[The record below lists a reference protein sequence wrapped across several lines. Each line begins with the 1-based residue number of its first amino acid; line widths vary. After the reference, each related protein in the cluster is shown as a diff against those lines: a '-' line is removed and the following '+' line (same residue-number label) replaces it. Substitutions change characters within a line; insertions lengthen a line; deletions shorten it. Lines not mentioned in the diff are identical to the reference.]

1 MMNYLLETQRR
12 WDRAQLSLNM
22 WLSLGWAQA
31 SVTEATASH
40 AAFGTSREIGDRAGL
55 CPGEQECWELLN

>member
-31 SVTEATASH
+31 SVMEATASH

-55 CPGEQECWELLN
+55 CPGEQE